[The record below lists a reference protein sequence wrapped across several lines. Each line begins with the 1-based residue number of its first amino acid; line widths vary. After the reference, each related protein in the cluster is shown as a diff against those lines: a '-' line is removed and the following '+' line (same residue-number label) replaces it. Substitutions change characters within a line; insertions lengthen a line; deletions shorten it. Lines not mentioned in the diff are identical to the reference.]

1 MSVPLADSSLI
12 LTELVAH
19 GCTRDTFATT
29 FPPLFEKHYGR
40 PFDVRDAHD
49 LMLAE
54 GVFSEAFG
62 WLGDNG
68 VVYR

>member
-1 MSVPLADSSLI
+1 MTNPIASGLLREK
-12 LTELVAH
+12 T
-19 GCTRDTFATT
+19 TRETFTT
-29 FPPLFEKHYGR
+29 VFPPLFEKHYGR

-54 GVFSEAFG
+54 GVFSEVFG
-62 WLGDNG
+62 WLGDDG

>member
-1 MSVPLADSSLI
+1 MSNYTGEIARDFLA
-12 LTELVAH
+12 AGH
-19 GCTRDTFATT
+19 NQDTFASA

-62 WLGDNG
+62 WLGDDG